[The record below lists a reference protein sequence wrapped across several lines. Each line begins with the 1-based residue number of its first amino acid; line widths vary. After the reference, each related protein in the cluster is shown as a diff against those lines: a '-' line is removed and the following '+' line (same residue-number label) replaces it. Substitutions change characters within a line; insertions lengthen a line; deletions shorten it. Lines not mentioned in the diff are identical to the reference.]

1 MASVSSAHL
10 VLFIA
15 AILVSA
21 AVAGTVTESASRV
34 GSAVEADSDLESQRV
49 DADVR
54 IVSDADSPTAVYD
67 DSSETLTLYVKNVG
81 GRTLPSKP
89 DDVPVL
95 VNGNYQSDVQTT
107 VLDGD
112 AWRPGTLLE
121 LSVNV
126 TLADGAET
134 RVVVTPTGARDL
146 FVFTTPG

>member
-1 MASVSSAHL
+1 VASVSSAHL

-34 GSAVEADSDLESQRV
+34 GSAIEADSDLESQRI

-54 IVSDADSPTAVYD
+54 VVSDADSPNAVYNN
-67 DSSETLTLYVKNVG
+67 SSQTLTLYVKNVG
-81 GRTLPSKP
+81 GRTLPSGP
-89 DDVPVL
+89 NDVPVL

-107 VLDGD
+107 VLDDD

-126 TLADGAET
+126 TLADGAKT

>member
-1 MASVSSAHL
+1 MSSAHL

-15 AILVSA
+15 AILISA

-34 GSAVEADSDLESQRV
+34 GSAVEADSDLESQQV

-54 IVSDADSPTAVYD
+54 VVSDADSPSAVYNN
-67 DSSETLTLYVKNVG
+67 SSDTLTLYVKNVG
-81 GRTLPSKP
+81 GRTLPSEP
-89 DDVPVL
+89 SDVPVL
-95 VNGNYQSDVQTT
+95 VNGNHQTDVRTA
-107 VLDGD
+107 VLEDD

-121 LSVNV
+121 IRVNG

-146 FVFTTPG
+146 FVFSTPG

>member
-1 MASVSSAHL
+1 VSSAHL